1 MAAKGTYAKESVIN
15 KIKSTFGEDFVGV
28 YDKKVYL
35 WSEENG
41 ERVQICL
48 SLTCPKTPIG
58 NIEDYTVG
66 DSINFEEPAV
76 DRNVPEISQ
85 NEKETIANLME
96 KLGI

>member
-1 MAAKGTYAKESVIN
+1 MAAKGTYAKENIIN
-15 KIKSTFGEDFVGV
+15 KIKSSFGEDFVGV

-41 ERVQICL
+41 EKIQVCL
-48 SLTCPKTPIG
+48 NLTCPKTPIG
-58 NIEDYTVG
+58 KIEDYTVG

-76 DRNVPEISQ
+76 DRSVPEISQ